1 MNVSVKVS
9 YVRTAVALVS
19 GGKDSVYALHV
30 SLLQGFD
37 VRLCATLVP
46 PGDAMLFHRPNVR
59 WAHVVCD
66 LLGIPHVYVDVE
78 EEEGGLEEFLSSVD
92 EEYIIVGATASEY
105 QRMRFNFAA
114 ERAGKKVHAPLWHV
128 DPAFLLRS
136 MVAEGFRFIVVF
148 SGAEGL
154 DAWLGKEIGPENV
167 DSFIAFARR
176 ARINPAGEGG
186 EYESLVVA
194 TPEGRLEYSGH
205 VEGRTFVV
213 TELKRSLHP

>member
-9 YVRTAVALVS
+9 YVRKAVALVS

-37 VRLCATLVP
+37 VRLCATLLP
-46 PGDAMLFHRPNVR
+46 PEEALLFHRPNVR
-59 WAHVVCD
+59 WAHVVCE
-66 LLGIPHVYVDVE
+66 LFGIPHVYVYVSDEEKGLEDFLSGVDVE
-78 EEEGGLEEFLSSVD
+78 YVV
-92 EEYIIVGATASEY
+92 VGATASEY

-128 DPAFLLRS
+128 DPARLLRS
-136 MVAEGFRFIVVF
+136 MVSEGFRFVVVF

-154 DAWLGKEIGPENV
+154 ETWLGKEIGPENV
-167 DSFIAFARR
+167 DAFIHFARE
-176 ARINPAGEGG
+176 ARINPVGEGG

-194 TPEGRLEYSGH
+194 TPEGSLRYVGH

-213 TELKRSLHP
+213 TELKRSPHP